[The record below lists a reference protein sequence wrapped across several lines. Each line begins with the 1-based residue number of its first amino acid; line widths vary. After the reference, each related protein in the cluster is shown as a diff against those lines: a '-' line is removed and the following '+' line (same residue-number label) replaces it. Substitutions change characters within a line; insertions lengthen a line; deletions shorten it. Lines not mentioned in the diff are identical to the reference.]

1 MNPIRIP
8 LRLAAAAAFGILLL
22 GQPSGT
28 VSREPQPATG
38 VPCAVQAKLLAIT
51 ETAARCAEEADD
63 VRQAAWKRLSD
74 SARRTVDGDWKTTPV
89 ALVDWN
95 DVPRWQT
102 AAAMTARSDASR
114 PAYRVTL
121 RTTQDGLLGPI
132 VLYFDQETRAYLGA
146 DVRE

>member
-1 MNPIRIP
+1 MNTVRIP
-8 LRLAAAAAFGILLL
+8 LRLAAAAFGILLL

-28 VSREPQPATG
+28 VSRERQPASG
-38 VPCAVQAKLLAIT
+38 VPCAVQAKLLAMT
-51 ETAARCAEEADD
+51 EAAARCAEEADD

-74 SARRTVDGDWKTTPV
+74 SARRTVDGDWRTAPV

-102 AAAMTARSDASR
+102 AAAMTAQSESR

-132 VLYFDQETRAYLGA
+132 VLYFDQATLAYLGA